1 MQPAPAARYASKII
15 KAGALLADTR
25 LLLEHWDGAASSQ
38 ANTERL
44 RRENV
49 FGKASRGRV
58 EDILI
63 IFKQRYVT
71 DPAVL
76 AALLTLVRG
85 GLPTDALNRILYFL
99 ALQADTLLHDVVT
112 DMLAPRAAQ
121 GRQDVRVQEVQT
133 WIREQVEAGQT
144 ERPWGGETIE
154 RVAQGVMATLRDF
167 GILQGAVNKRLA
179 SVYLPL
185 PAFAFIAFWL
195 YRRQPSGDRVLHSPE
210 WQAFFLPPG
219 AVERLFLEAHQERL
233 LAYYAAGR
241 VVRLEFP
248 VPTIQEYARVL
259 TERAD

>member
-1 MQPAPAARYASKII
+1 MQAAPARYASKII

-25 LLLEHWDGAASSQ
+25 LLLEHWDETVSPQENS
-38 ANTERL
+38 ERL

-49 FGKASRGRV
+49 FGKASRSRV

-63 IFKQRYVT
+63 IFKQRYVA
-71 DPAVL
+71 DPEVL
-76 AALLTLVRG
+76 AALLALVRE
-85 GLPTDALNRILYFL
+85 GLPNDALNRVLYFL
-99 ALQADTLLHDVVT
+99 SLQADPLLHDVVV
-112 DMLAPRAAQ
+112 DVLAPRAARGQ
-121 GRQDVRVQEVQT
+121 PDVRVQEVQA
-133 WIREQVEAGQT
+133 WVREQVAAGKT
-144 ERPWGGETIE
+144 ERPWGAETTE

-179 SVYLPL
+179 TVYLPVR
-185 PAFAFIAFWL
+185 AFAFIACWL

-210 WQAFFLPPG
+210 WQTFFLALP

-233 LAYYAAGR
+233 LSYYAAGR